1 MGRGTEQDWCVGGR
15 EREGSMGWGVAVA
28 SEVTYGKRGAGQLE
42 LWVQQV
48 REWEKDSESIVGLDR
63 FGSSI

>member
-1 MGRGTEQDWCVGGR
+1 MGRGTEWCAGGR
-15 EREGSMGWGVAVA
+15 EREGSTGWGVAVA
-28 SEVTYGKRGAGQLE
+28 SEVTYGNSGAGQLE